1 MRSRFCIFAVSVLRL
16 FGLLLASLLFAAF
29 HTWLVLNWLLGC
41 CDGGTCI
48 PDWYSSCRP
57 YQNQEIPLWSPFM
70 TVSTPTP
77 PTN

>member
-1 MRSRFCIFAVSVLRL
+1 MGVTPMRSRFFSFAVTALRI

-41 CDGGTCI
+41 CDGGVCL

-57 YQNQEIPLWSPFM
+57 YQNQEITYGRPL
-70 TVSTPTP
+70 
-77 PTN
+77 